1 MRVLEDLE
9 DQKKALE
16 KALEMTSKPS
26 TMAKIYTVKVFC
38 SYIHEKK
45 IAIPHV
51 YLCLRVL
58 AIARNF
64 FGRCVFVLRAACH
77 VYPWLE
83 YNLLK
88 EKKDTALF

>member
-1 MRVLEDLE
+1 MHLSYEYTHFSSVVREHF
-9 DQKKALE
+9 
-16 KALEMTSKPS
+16 
-26 TMAKIYTVKVFC
+26 TVKVFC

-51 YLCLRVL
+51 FLCLRVL

-64 FGRCVFVLRAACH
+64 FGRWVFVLQAACH

>member
-1 MRVLEDLE
+1 MWFH
-9 DQKKALE
+9 
-16 KALEMTSKPS
+16 SK
-26 TMAKIYTVKVFC
+26 YTVKVFC

-51 YLCLRVL
+51 FLCLRVL

-64 FGRCVFVLRAACH
+64 FGRWVFVLRAACH